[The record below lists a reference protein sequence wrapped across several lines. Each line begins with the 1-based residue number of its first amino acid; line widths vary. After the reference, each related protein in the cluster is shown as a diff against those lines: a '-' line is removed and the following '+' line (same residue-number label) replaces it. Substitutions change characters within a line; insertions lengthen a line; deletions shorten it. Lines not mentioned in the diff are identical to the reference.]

1 MSARELIKMLNVK
14 YGLSLETPTE
24 TLIEMLSKKDR
35 EKLLSCM
42 DKERQTIKR
51 DSLIRQ
57 TLMVNR
63 EISKHLKKEISGRI
77 IWVRQS

>member
-24 TLIEMLSKKDR
+24 ILIEMLSKKDR
-35 EKLLSCM
+35 EKLLCCM
-42 DKERQTIKR
+42 DKERQNIKR

-57 TLMVNR
+57 TLIINR
-63 EISKHLKKEISGRI
+63 EISKHLKKEISGSVL
-77 IWVRQS
+77 WVRKR

>member
-1 MSARELIKMLNVK
+1 MSATEVIKMLNVK

-63 EISKHLKKEISGRI
+63 EISKHLKKEISGS
-77 IWVRQS
+77 VL

>member
-1 MSARELIKMLNVK
+1 MNTRELIKMLNVK
-14 YGLSLETPTE
+14 YGLSSGKPTE
-24 TLIEMLSKKDR
+24 ILIEILSKKDR

-57 TLMVNR
+57 TLMINR

>member
-1 MSARELIKMLNVK
+1 MNTRELIKMLNVK

-24 TLIEMLSKKDR
+24 ILIEILSKKDR

-57 TLMVNR
+57 TLMINR
-63 EISKHLKKEISGRI
+63 EISKHLKKEISGS
-77 IWVRQS
+77 VL

>member
-1 MSARELIKMLNVK
+1 MNTRELIKMLNVK
-14 YGLSLETPTE
+14 YGLSSGTPTE
-24 TLIEMLSKKDR
+24 ILIEMLSKKDR

-57 TLMVNR
+57 TLMINR
-63 EISKHLKKEISGRI
+63 EISKHLKEEVSGRI

>member
-1 MSARELIKMLNVK
+1 MNTRELIKMLNVK
-14 YGLSLETPTE
+14 YGLSFGTPTE
-24 TLIEMLSKKDR
+24 ILIEILSKKDR

-51 DSLIRQ
+51 DSLISQ

-63 EISKHLKKEISGRI
+63 EISKHLKEEVSGRI
-77 IWVRQS
+77 I

>member
-51 DSLIRQ
+51 DSLISQ

>member
-77 IWVRQS
+77 I

>member
-1 MSARELIKMLNVK
+1 MNTRELIKMLNVK
-14 YGLSLETPTE
+14 YGLSSGTPTE
-24 TLIEMLSKKDR
+24 ILIEMLSKKDR

-57 TLMVNR
+57 TLMINR
-63 EISKHLKKEISGRI
+63 EISKHLKEEVSGSVL
-77 IWVRQS
+77 WVRQK